1 MSDPFAALLAKQ
13 APVSETPEEDS
24 DPFNS
29 LLKKGKPAAAPAAP
43 TTKAGE
49 IPTGSPYAAP
59 PKAEQDSSTLG
70 KLVRGKGVLETGA
83 DLLDLGLVG
92 VPAAV
97 VGAVGDVTNRASAL
111 ARGKSWREAG
121 RAGNAFFNHQMEV
134 AGRPVY
140 DSLKRAGLIDPQ
152 TNSIPQQAMGKVGDW
167 LTRQAEISEQTTGLP
182 KEDYLSSVNGFMA
195 LMGVKGAKFAVKDG
209 VRVPLTNI
217 GIRGLDERVAAG
229 NRSAWDTALERFD
242 AEEQLAR
249 AKFEEVTPERTAA
262 KAAAEQPAGDPLYGG
277 NFAAEAAARRKAY
290 EQRKAYEKGLRD
302 FPPSGERTGSRD
314 AVDLSLEGKE
324 TPTTY
329 GGNQPFHTA
338 DTTAALKRGVVADT
352 PIQTEGRLAPV
363 AATPLDSGLLKVKE
377 NRLFDMT
384 MEERLAVKNSTKITD
399 PKVIT
404 AAAVGATGLGLAMA
418 YEPSAEEAAMAIGAG
433 ALLRRGGVGETMRE
447 LAARPDATP
456 LGAMLESSAYT
467 TSTLEK
473 LADASPGKFEFK
485 KTAVEQLLKREGVT
499 KHERDLMTAALAQA
513 SGETITAKQ
522 LMVGLRVAA
531 QDFELT
537 PLTLDKSKFQWA
549 DYGLENIDR
558 DFLTPELASELGSAA
573 EAGGVPV
580 VRFYEL
586 PKGLDI
592 KPLEK
597 AIERVPGG
605 HIYRPGT
612 FGHTRSFTED
622 GIRHIF
628 ELQNNQAQYAEKAV
642 KAGKMA
648 PEEEASLVAARES
661 ADAIRSLWSSTQ
673 YGASRTGD
681 WSPWKALENFEKK
694 AKALN
699 EMQST
704 QARESLDR
712 HLFMESSTLPEIK
725 RLADRYADEWQTGR
739 DSETLDTYARGWID
753 ISGGFSQWLRANEGS
768 VRPEAVRQLRDA
780 IFEFAEREVGQAKA
794 RLGEIEAS
802 LSSVDARPAYDRIS
816 PMLKDWHKRLVR
828 EEIADA
834 ERARGQT
841 QNLIA
846 EKRRAIAAYEAE
858 LRQTSGGIPQEWVGD
873 QSLAFRQGSRILE
886 RLAGMLERGETT
898 SVGVADKMQ
907 RVEASLS
914 PEGQA
919 KWKEYYET
927 YADET
932 GDFLA
937 NPKDWEGSGNYV
949 AEFPRVMARFFEQAV
964 GKQDSR
970 AAKDYLDGLREDI
983 ARLEA
988 QAKPAVRFATADTVA
1003 KVEGWPEGNFGDGT
1017 QQFRPEHQ
1025 GIYDRYSRDVEK
1037 FLRQLGAQPITDSA
1051 GHTWLEV
1058 PLGEQQKALPGGGA
1072 RTQIGGVDPALMKS
1086 VAAIGGTAAL
1096 AAWLSNDKD
1105 KVKHAAMAGVLT
1117 GLGLL
1122 AKSRFPAIGTMV
1134 KQTTAG
1140 IQQLVGNLSTD
1151 SAVTA
1156 PLLRR
1161 LTEHARAELK
1171 GIHDAGRVVAPFLEI
1186 ASQLPASV
1194 QRELN
1199 VALMNGSTTGIL
1211 AAVGKAATPG
1221 LLKEWNKVQA
1231 QLKAFGAEL
1240 QSVGL
1245 LKELRPDYFPRIVK
1259 DLPGLLNAIGKEYA
1273 VPLQRALDEA
1283 TKRAGHPLDE
1293 ADRAAIINRFI
1304 EKNLRGQPGQGKASF
1319 FKRRTID
1326 NVSVDLEPF
1335 YVEPLQA
1342 LPLYIGSVVR
1352 AVEKAR
1358 FFGRDAVKDPTTGK
1372 LDLTAS
1378 IGNVVAREIDA
1389 GNLTPENFTRLTEI
1403 LRTRFGTAYSAPAR
1417 PLQTLGQ
1424 LTNIALLGNVFSGMM
1439 NLADI
1444 GTIAAQHGVVP
1455 LAAAVAAKLG
1465 KRQKI
1470 SAADVGMANQIMEEF
1485 VYGTRE
1491 PVKVKVPFTERTV
1504 QLSMAKAL
1512 DATFKYSGFKA
1523 FDQVMKEVALNAA
1536 FEKYSRLSRTKAGE
1550 ARIKRQYDSYFTSD
1564 MPQLLADLRAGAK
1577 SKLTV
1582 ELAFRELS
1590 DAQPVTKIEMPQ
1602 FYLDHPNLRFGFAL
1616 KSFMIKQINLI
1627 RRRGVD
1633 EIRRGNFK
1641 EGAGFLMRYALFAGA
1656 AGATMD
1662 WVVKSLL
1669 GRDADLEWKNI
1680 PLNALKNFGL
1690 SEYVIDKARQGKGK
1704 EAILAATVP
1713 PVDPILNIVTADP
1726 EAVRYI
1732 PLVGRLAYDRLMD
1745 GAEKANAA
1753 KKLAEKKRKRE
1764 EERTPSERRELE
1776 RRALERRQRL
1786 LQEN

>member
-13 APVSETPEEDS
+13 APASETSEEDS

-29 LLKKGKPAAAPAAP
+29 LLKKGKPTAAPVAPAA
-43 TTKAGE
+43 KAGE

-59 PKAEQDSSTLG
+59 PKAEQDPSTLG
-70 KLVRGKGVLETGA
+70 KLVRGKGALETAA
-83 DLLDLGLVG
+83 DVG
-92 VPAAV
+92 DIV
-97 VGAVGDVTNRASAL
+97 VGGFPAMLLGTLGEVTQRASSL
-111 ARGKSWREAG
+111 VDGRGYREGAKAG
-121 RAGNAFFNHQMEV
+121 AQF
-134 AGRPVY
+134 
-140 DSLKRAGLIDPQ
+140 S
-152 TNSIPQQAMGKVGDW
+152 QAMGEKFGRPIFDNLVASGLLDPKSRSVPMQAMDKIGGW
-167 LTRQAEISEQTTGLP
+167 LENAATIVEHDSGGAIS
-182 KEDYLSSVNGFMA
+182 KEDYLAGVNGFMA
-195 LMGVKGAKFAVKDG
+195 AMGVKGTSTLVKGG
-209 VRVPLTNI
+209 VKVPFTNF
-217 GIRGLDERVAAG
+217 GLKGLDERIA
-229 NRSAWDTALERFD
+229 RSKQSTWDRALERFD

-249 AKFEEVTPERTAA
+249 AREAEGLAARSTTPVADAA
-262 KAAAEQPAGDPLYGG
+262 KARLLKPEEPAAGGRTREQARKDAKVAFSTPEAGEQAGLIDRQ
-277 NFAAEAAARRKAY
+277 AAYREELAAQEAAV
-290 EQRKAYEKGLRD
+290 RD
-302 FPPSGERTGSRD
+302 RFPPSGERTGSRD

-433 ALLRRGGVGETMRE
+433 VLLRRGGVGESMRE
-447 LAARPDATP
+447 LVARPDATP

-473 LADASPGKFEFK
+473 LADASPGAFKFK

-513 SGETITAKQ
+513 PGETITAKQ

-537 PLTLDKSKFQWA
+537 PERVGNFA
-549 DYGLENIDR
+549 DYGLERIDR
-558 DFLTPELASELGSAA
+558 KLDEGLGAENLPPFEELEARGNTVYGPDGDIIDELRPGQSLRSWYDTINAQTAPEETITRIYRSPLELGSNNHFDDANYFA
-573 EAGGVPV
+573 
-580 VRFYEL
+580 
-586 PKGLDI
+586 
-592 KPLEK
+592 
-597 AIERVPGG
+597 
-605 HIYRPGT
+605 
-612 FGHTRSFTED
+612 HTRSFVED
-622 GIRHIF
+622 GVRHVV
-628 ELQNNQAQYAEKAV
+628 ELQSDLAQKALS
-642 KAGKMA
+642 KLA
-648 PEEEASLVAARES
+648 PEARQQ
-661 ADAIRSLWSSTQ
+661 LT
-673 YGASRTGD
+673 
-681 WSPWKALENFEKK
+681 
-694 AKALN
+694 
-699 EMQST
+699 
-704 QARESLDR
+704 
-712 HLFMESSTLPEIK
+712 
-725 RLADRYADEWQTGR
+725 
-739 DSETLDTYARGWID
+739 
-753 ISGGFSQWLRANEGS
+753 LRAERLKKEIQGLEAKRHAEHAKLGEKLSELQKKGLDATSNEWREEG
-768 VRPEAVRQLRDA
+768 RYYREQLRELDGQEND
-780 IFEFAEREVGQAKA
+780 FRVEQAEVQAKLTEAASAEA
-794 RLGEIEAS
+794 RAP
-802 LSSVDARPAYDRIS
+802 VA
-816 PMLKDWHKRLVR
+816 PMLKDWHKRLIR
-828 EEIADA
+828 EELADA
-834 ERARGQT
+834 AR
-841 QNLIA
+841 NL
-846 EKRRAIAAYEAE
+846 E
-858 LRQTSGGIPQEWVGD
+858 S
-873 QSLAFRQGSRILE
+873 S
-886 RLAGMLERGETT
+886 
-898 SVGVADKMQ
+898 
-907 RVEASLS
+907 
-914 PEGQA
+914 
-919 KWKEYYET
+919 
-927 YADET
+927 
-932 GDFLA
+932 
-937 NPKDWEGSGNYV
+937 
-949 AEFPRVMARFFEQAV
+949 
-964 GKQDSR
+964 
-970 AAKDYLDGLREDI
+970 
-983 ARLEA
+983 
-988 QAKPAVRFATADTVA
+988 VRFATADTVA
-1003 KVEGWPEGNFGDGT
+1003 KVEGWPDGRAATEQRLRDLEAERAAAMRGELGGSGLRPDVALSRIEQLIEHEKSILEGMAPGRNL
-1017 QQFRPEHQ
+1017 RSEHQ

-1058 PLGEQQKALPGGGA
+1058 PLGEQQKVLPGGGA
-1072 RTQIGGVDPALMKS
+1072 RTQIGGVDPALLKG
-1086 VAAIGGTAAL
+1086 AAAVGGTAAL

-1105 KVKHAAMAGVLT
+1105 KVKHAAMAGALT

-1122 AKSRFPAIGTMV
+1122 AKSRVPAIGTMV

-1194 QRELN
+1194 QKELN

-1231 QLKAFGAEL
+1231 QLKAFGTEL

-1304 EKNLRGQPGQGKASF
+1304 EKNLRGQSGQGKASF

-1352 AVEKAR
+1352 ATEKAR

-1512 DATFKYSGFKA
+1512 EKTFKFSGFTA
-1523 FDQVMKEVALNAA
+1523 FDRVMKDVALNAA
-1536 FEKYSRLSRTKAGE
+1536 FEKYTRLARTKAGE

-1616 KSFMIKQINLI
+1616 KSFMIKQINLVKK
-1627 RRRGVD
+1627 RGVD
-1633 EIRRGNFK
+1633 EIARGNRK
-1641 EGAGFLMRYALFAGA
+1641 EGVGFLMRYALMAGA

-1669 GRDADLEWKNI
+1669 GRDTETDWKMI
-1680 PLNALKNFGL
+1680 PLNALKNLGL

-1704 EAILAATVP
+1704 EAILAATLP
-1713 PVDPILNIVTADP
+1713 PVDPILNIITADP

-1732 PLVGRLAYDRLMD
+1732 PIVGRLAYDRFMD